1 MMDATDSVDSSS
13 KDDLPLE
20 QQLENLAQQLQEAHD
35 KNSEMQDKLLDIT
48 AENSKFLQ
56 KLERLNHENQQLR
69 QPPLFIATVQEVS
82 KEGIIIRQHGN
93 NQEAITVSL
102 PELHDEIKSGSRV
115 AVNSALSIIH
125 ILDEETDLRAQ
136 AMQIDDCPTVT
147 YDDIGGLDDQIQ
159 QIREAVEIPLEN
171 PEIFKIVG
179 VEPPAGVLL
188 HGPPGTGKTLL
199 AKAVANKTNASFIK
213 LAGSEL
219 VHKFIGE
226 GSRLVRDIFQLAL
239 ANEPAIIFIDEVDAI
254 ASQRIESKT
263 SGDAEVQR
271 TMMQLLA
278 SLDGFDERGNIRLIA
293 ATNRF
298 DMLDEAILR
307 PGRFDR
313 LIEIPFPNE
322 EARERIFAIH
332 TQNMNLAD
340 KIDFKLLSEL
350 TPGSS
355 GADIKAICT
364 EAGMTAIREERTEI
378 SADDFITA
386 VNLLTTDKSK
396 SDDSESVIYA

>member
-1 MMDATDSVDSSS
+1 MDATDSVDSSS

-20 QQLENLAQQLQEAHD
+20 QQLETLAQQLQEAHD

-102 PELHDEIKSGSRV
+102 PELHDEIKPGSRV

-171 PEIFKIVG
+171 PEIFEIVG

>member
-1 MMDATDSVDSSS
+1 MDATDSVDSSS

-20 QQLENLAQQLQEAHD
+20 QQLEALVQQLQEARD
-35 KNSEMQDKLLDIT
+35 KHSEMQDKLLDIT

-102 PELHDEIKSGSRV
+102 PELHDEIKPGSRV

-136 AMQIDDCPTVT
+136 AMQIDECPTVT

-171 PEIFKIVG
+171 PEIFEIVG

-378 SADDFITA
+378 LAGDFITA
-386 VNLLTTDKSK
+386 VNLLPSDKRT

>member
-1 MMDATDSVDSSS
+1 MDATDSVDSSS

-20 QQLENLAQQLQEAHD
+20 QQLETLAQQLQEAHD

-102 PELHDEIKSGSRV
+102 PELHDEIKPGSRV

-171 PEIFKIVG
+171 PEIFEIVG

-298 DMLDEAILR
+298 DMLDEASLR

>member
-1 MMDATDSVDSSS
+1 MDATDSVDSSS

>member
-1 MMDATDSVDSSS
+1 MDATDSVDSSS

-20 QQLENLAQQLQEAHD
+20 QQLEALVQQLQEARD
-35 KNSEMQDKLLDIT
+35 KHSEMQDKLLDIT

-102 PELHDEIKSGSRV
+102 PELHDEIKPGSRV

-136 AMQIDDCPTVT
+136 AMQIDECPTVT

-171 PEIFKIVG
+171 PEIFEIVG

-378 SADDFITA
+378 LAGDFITA
-386 VNLLTTDKSK
+386 VNLLTSDERT

>member
-1 MMDATDSVDSSS
+1 MDATDSVDSSS

-20 QQLENLAQQLQEAHD
+20 QQLETLAQQLQEAHD

-93 NQEAITVSL
+93 DQEAITVSL
-102 PELHDEIKSGSRV
+102 PELHDEMKPGSRV

-136 AMQIDDCPTVT
+136 AMQIDECPTVT

-171 PEIFKIVG
+171 PEIFKTVG

-386 VNLLTTDKSK
+386 VDLLTTNKSTP
-396 SDDSESVIYA
+396 DDSESVIYA

>member
-1 MMDATDSVDSSS
+1 MDATDSVDSSS

-20 QQLENLAQQLQEAHD
+20 QQLETLAQQLQEAHD

-102 PELHDEIKSGSRV
+102 PELHDEIKPGSRV

-171 PEIFKIVG
+171 PEIFEIVG

-386 VNLLTTDKSK
+386 VNLLTTDKTK

>member
-1 MMDATDSVDSSS
+1 MDATDSVDSSS

-313 LIEIPFPNE
+313 LIEFPFPNE

>member
-1 MMDATDSVDSSS
+1 MDATDSVDSSS

-20 QQLENLAQQLQEAHD
+20 QQLETLAQQLQEAHD

-102 PELHDEIKSGSRV
+102 PELHDEMKPGSRV

-136 AMQIDDCPTVT
+136 AMQIDECPTVT

-171 PEIFKIVG
+171 PEIFKTVG

-226 GSRLVRDIFQLAL
+226 GSRLGRDIFQLAL

-355 GADIKAICT
+355 GADIKAICS
-364 EAGMTAIREERTEI
+364 EAGMTAIREEGTEL
-378 SADDFITA
+378 SAAAFITA
-386 VNLLTTDKSK
+386 VDLLTTNKSTP
-396 SDDSESVIYA
+396 DDSESVIYA

>member
-1 MMDATDSVDSSS
+1 MDATDSVDSSS

-20 QQLENLAQQLQEAHD
+20 QQLEALVQQLQEARD
-35 KNSEMQDKLLDIT
+35 KHSEMQDKLLDIT

-102 PELHDEIKSGSRV
+102 PELHDEIKPGSRV

-136 AMQIDDCPTVT
+136 AMQIDECPTVT

-171 PEIFKIVG
+171 PEIFEIVG

-378 SADDFITA
+378 LAGDFITA
-386 VNLLTTDKSK
+386 VNLLTRDEKT

>member
-1 MMDATDSVDSSS
+1 MDATDSVDSSS

-20 QQLENLAQQLQEAHD
+20 QQLEALVQQLQEARD
-35 KNSEMQDKLLDIT
+35 KHSEMQDKLLDIT

-102 PELHDEIKSGSRV
+102 PELHDEIKPGSRV

-136 AMQIDDCPTVT
+136 AMQIDECPTVT

-171 PEIFKIVG
+171 PEIFEIVG

-364 EAGMTAIREERTEI
+364 EAGMTAIREDRTEI

>member
-1 MMDATDSVDSSS
+1 M
-13 KDDLPLE
+13 
-20 QQLENLAQQLQEAHD
+20 
-35 KNSEMQDKLLDIT
+35 
-48 AENSKFLQ
+48 
-56 KLERLNHENQQLR
+56 
-69 QPPLFIATVQEVS
+69 
-82 KEGIIIRQHGN
+82 
-93 NQEAITVSL
+93 
-102 PELHDEIKSGSRV
+102 
-115 AVNSALSIIH
+115 
-125 ILDEETDLRAQ
+125 
-136 AMQIDDCPTVT
+136 
-147 YDDIGGLDDQIQ
+147 
-159 QIREAVEIPLEN
+159 
-171 PEIFKIVG
+171 
-179 VEPPAGVLL
+179 
-188 HGPPGTGKTLL
+188 
-199 AKAVANKTNASFIK
+199 
-213 LAGSEL
+213 
-219 VHKFIGE
+219 
-226 GSRLVRDIFQLAL
+226 RDIFQLAL

-386 VNLLTTDKSK
+386 VDLLTTNKSTP
-396 SDDSESVIYA
+396 DDSESVIYA

>member
-1 MMDATDSVDSSS
+1 MDATDSVDSSS

-20 QQLENLAQQLQEAHD
+20 QQLETLAQQLQEAHD

-102 PELHDEIKSGSRV
+102 PELHDEIKPGSRV

-171 PEIFKIVG
+171 PEIFEIVG

-386 VNLLTTDKSK
+386 VDLLTTNKSTP
-396 SDDSESVIYA
+396 DDSESVIYA

>member
-1 MMDATDSVDSSS
+1 V
-13 KDDLPLE
+13 LIE
-20 QQLENLAQQLQEAHD
+20 RLQETQD
-35 KNSEMQDKLLDIT
+35 KNSELQDKLLDIT

-93 NQEAITVSL
+93 NQEAITVSR
-102 PELHDEIKSGSRV
+102 PELHDEIKPGSRV

-136 AMQIDDCPTVT
+136 AMQLEECPTIT
-147 YDDIGGLDDQIQ
+147 YDDIGGLDKQIQ

-278 SLDGFDERGNIRLIA
+278 CLDGFDDRGNVRLIA

-313 LIEIPFPNE
+313 LIEIPFPTE
-322 EARERIFAIH
+322 EARKKIFEIH
-332 TQNMNLAD
+332 TKNMNLAD
-340 KIDFKLLSEL
+340 KIDFNLLSEL
-350 TPGSS
+350 TPGRS
-355 GADIKAICT
+355 GADIRAICT

-378 SADDFITA
+378 SSDDFFTA
-386 VNLLTTDKSK
+386 IDLLIQDKSA
-396 SDDSESVIYA
+396 SEDTISMTFA